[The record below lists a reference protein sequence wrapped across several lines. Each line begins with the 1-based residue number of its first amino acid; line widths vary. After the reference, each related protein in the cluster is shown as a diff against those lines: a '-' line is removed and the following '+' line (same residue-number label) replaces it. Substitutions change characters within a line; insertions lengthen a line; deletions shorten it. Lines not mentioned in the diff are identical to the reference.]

1 MRIEIAK
8 PAFSQ
13 QTASP
18 FSLTFFVSKESYKE
32 TASLLKKDYHL
43 LPSLKS
49 FFKGD
54 GFANVSFCKVE
65 MENVMIAFA
74 IINIFYVLIPLVVSY
89 HLRSTLF
96 EAVQS
101 VIAQARVLFNSV
113 CLFCY
118 FLGQAKK

>member
-1 MRIEIAK
+1 MQKGLFFLFFLRIEIAST
-8 PAFSQ
+8 FCSYQ
-13 QTASP
+13 IASP

-43 LPSLKS
+43 LPQLKS

-101 VIAQARVLFNSV
+101 VIA
-113 CLFCY
+113 
-118 FLGQAKK
+118 